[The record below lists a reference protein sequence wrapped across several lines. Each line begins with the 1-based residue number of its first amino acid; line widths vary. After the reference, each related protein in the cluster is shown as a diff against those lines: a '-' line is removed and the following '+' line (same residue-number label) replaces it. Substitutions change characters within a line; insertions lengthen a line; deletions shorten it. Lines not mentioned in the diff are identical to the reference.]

1 MKFWSNKTK
10 ENFPQYTTFIPYASH
25 IESLEEKHANYDAR
39 RYSMKK
45 SQWVI
50 LVIVILVLVAAGL
63 AGGYVYYILPQR
75 EVIAEPI
82 QTVMIPDY
90 LSRYTQEIQIADQKI
105 AEQPNLFRDASAVTL
120 QELHGFFD
128 IPLKQKV
135 VYQQIRAPGDPRA
148 YRKGIHQ
155 GIDFYQTKRNDPI
168 YAAAPGVV
176 IRIDKDHQPLERQFR
191 NDMLAKCKTTW
202 NGTPG
207 SVSLAP
213 VEEPYGDVLDKLR
226 GRQILLYHGKNAQN
240 EPIISLYA
248 HTVDVNHELSVYDSV
263 NTDTII
269 GYIGNSGTSGEVEQN
284 TKKENHLHME
294 LYIGGMY
301 WTPKEETEIG
311 TKQAGARYTELQT
324 MILNE
329 LAKEYSSPTDSAP
342 PLSQD

>member
-1 MKFWSNKTK
+1 
-10 ENFPQYTTFIPYASH
+10 
-25 IESLEEKHANYDAR
+25 
-39 RYSMKK
+39 MKK
-45 SQWVI
+45 SQW
-50 LVIVILVLVAAGL
+50 IVLIVVFLVLIAGGL
-63 AGGYVYYILPQR
+63 GGYVYYVLPQKN
-75 EVIAEPI
+75 VIAEPI
-82 QTVMIPDY
+82 EAVMIPEY
-90 LSRYTQEIQIADQKI
+90 FRRYTQEIQIADQKI
-105 AEQPNLFRDASAVTL
+105 AEQPDLFRNASAVTL

-135 VYQQIRAPGDPRA
+135 VYQQVRAPGDPRA
-148 YRKGIHQ
+148 YRNGIHQ

-168 YAAAPGVV
+168 YAAAPGII
-176 IRIDKDHQPLERQFR
+176 IRIDKDYQPLEQQFR

-207 SVSLAP
+207 SVSMAP

-240 EPIISLYA
+240 EPVISLYA
-248 HTVDVNHELSVYDSV
+248 HTVDVNHELSVYDIV

-294 LYIGGMY
+294 LYVGGMY
-301 WTPKEETEIG
+301 WTVKDEDEIG
-311 TKQAGARYTELQT
+311 IKQGEKRYAELQT

-329 LAKEYSSPTDSAP
+329 LAKEYSPSVESAQ
-342 PLSQD
+342 PLSAETSSSEP